1 MDLPEEDAQPDD
13 SAPRSQSRLTYT
25 DVEDGIRQLPAYA
38 RSLLRIRVPV
48 TVSLAETK
56 LPLSRVT
63 DLAPGS
69 IIQFNKSCDGALKVE
84 IGDQEIAE
92 GEAVK
97 VGDKFGLWITS
108 MSLPEERF
116 WIIHGE
122 RSNLRVK

>member
-1 MDLPEEDAQPDD
+1 MDEHEEDGQPGN
-13 SAPRSQSRLTYT
+13 AVEKPRPPLTYT
-25 DVEDGIRQLPAYA
+25 DLEDGIRQLPAYS
-38 RSLLRIRVPV
+38 RSLLRIKVPV

-56 LPLSRVT
+56 LPLSQVT
-63 DLAPGS
+63 NLAPGS
-69 IIQFNKSCDGALKVE
+69 IIQFNKSCDGALRVE

-108 MSLPEERF
+108 MSLPDERF